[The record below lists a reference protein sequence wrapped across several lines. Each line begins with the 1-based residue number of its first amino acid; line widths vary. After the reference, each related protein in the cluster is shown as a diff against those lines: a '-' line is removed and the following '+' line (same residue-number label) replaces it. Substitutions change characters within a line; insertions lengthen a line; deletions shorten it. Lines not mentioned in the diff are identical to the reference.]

1 MNSRATGTHWERVA
15 ESFLNRRGLRTL
27 ERNYQCRLG
36 EIDLILLD
44 GGTLVFAEV
53 RYRARDSHGSGADSV
68 TWTKR
73 RRIVRTAARY
83 LQENGRHRD
92 RVCRFDVVSIGQRL
106 GRPEV
111 RWIRSA
117 FLADQ

>member
-1 MNSRATGTHWERVA
+1 VDTRATGSRWERVA

-27 ERNYQCRLG
+27 ERNYQCRFG
-36 EIDLILLD
+36 EIDLVLLD
-44 GGTLVFAEV
+44 GRTLVFAEV

-83 LQENGRHRD
+83 LQAHCAHRE
-92 RVCRFDVVSIGQRL
+92 RACRFDVVSIGQRR

>member
-1 MNSRATGTHWERVA
+1 MRAKGRYWERVA

-27 ERNYQCRLG
+27 ERNYQCRFG
-36 EIDLILLD
+36 EIDLILLHD
-44 GGTLVFAEV
+44 RALVFAEV
-53 RYRARDSHGSGADSV
+53 RFRTRDSHGSGADSV

-73 RRIVRTAARY
+73 RRIVRTAAKY
-83 LQENGRHRD
+83 LQTHAAHRE
-92 RVCRFDVVSIGQRL
+92 RACRFDVVSIGL
-106 GRPEV
+106 EDGRPQV